1 MLNKAQI
8 IGRVGRDPEV
18 RYLTSG
24 DAVVNISLA
33 TTERWKDKSSGET
46 KEATEWHRVNLFGRL
61 AEIAG
66 QYVQQGSLIYIEGKI
81 KTRKWKDKDGTEKYT
96 TEIFG
101 ESLKLLSS
109 KQGTQP
115 REEKPKPE
123 SKGSGFDDMD
133 DDIPF

>member
-133 DDIPF
+133 DSIPF

>member
-66 QYVQQGSLIYIEGKI
+66 QYIQQGSLIYIEGKI

-115 REEKPKPE
+115 REEKPKAE

>member
-66 QYVQQGSLIYIEGKI
+66 QYVHKGSLIYIEGKI

-101 ESLKLLSS
+101 ETLKLLSS
-109 KQGTQP
+109 SQGTQP

-133 DDIPF
+133 DSIPF

>member
-115 REEKPKPE
+115 RAAEPKP
-123 SKGSGFDDMD
+123 SGSGFDDMD
-133 DDIPF
+133 DSIPF

>member
-115 REEKPKPE
+115 REEKPKAE